1 MACNDLYSSQS
12 EIITNFCSL
21 IASYCPDTGFE
32 ITDPTSLASAMA
44 GVDCEQ
50 FGFDIIIECSGF
62 PPALEQAIGWTKR
75 GATIMI
81 FGCAPPGKSVKICPE
96 DIFRKV
102 TLATIS
108 QSYNNTRLDIIRN

>member
-1 MACNDLYSSQS
+1 
-12 EIITNFCSL
+12 
-21 IASYCPDTGFE
+21 
-32 ITDPTSLASAMA
+32 MA
-44 GVDCEQ
+44 GLDCEQ
-50 FGFDIIIECSGF
+50 FGFDIVIECSGF

-102 TLATIS
+102 TLATC
-108 QSYNNTRLDIIRN
+108 QSYSQTRLDIFIRN